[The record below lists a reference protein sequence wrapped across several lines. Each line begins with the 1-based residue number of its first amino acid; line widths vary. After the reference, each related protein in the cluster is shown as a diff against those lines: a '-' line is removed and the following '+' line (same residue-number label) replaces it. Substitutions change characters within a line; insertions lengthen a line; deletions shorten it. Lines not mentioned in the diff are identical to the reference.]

1 MHNSKQDKLGVR
13 PLGLCFIL
21 HSLLP
26 VSLYFSVG
34 ILYVLSFFAKHTQPS
49 RLRRLIGSTSKQ
61 KQSGTHNQFRIK
73 KKGVFIWVIIL
84 PT

>member
-13 PLGLCFIL
+13 PLVLCFIL

-49 RLRRLIGSTSKQ
+49 
-61 KQSGTHNQFRIK
+61 
-73 KKGVFIWVIIL
+73 
-84 PT
+84 